1 MQSSRRSF
9 LRGVASIAGAA
20 SAQTAYAQHVHPA
33 PQPQQEVGQPTQAAT
48 PVPPYQFGQGIV
60 PVVSPDVPNMPWR
73 LENGVKVF
81 DIRVEHVRTEFIPG
95 RVVDGWGFN
104 GSIPGPTIQ
113 VTEGD
118 RVRLNVENRLPEPF
132 SMHWH
137 GLEIPNEMDGMP
149 GISQEVIPPNGR
161 FAYEFTLKQNGTF
174 FYHSHM
180 AMQEMMGL
188 IGLFIIHPR
197 RAHAP
202 RVDRDFGLILQEWA
216 LLPNNTIPNSLA
228 MEFNWLTINGKAGPA
243 TTPMLVKA
251 GERVRIRIVNLGMDH
266 HPMHIHGHTFYVTGT
281 EAGRIRTT
289 ALEPGNTVL
298 VGVAQARD
306 IEFVAD
312 NPGDWH
318 FHCHLPHHMMNQ
330 MASMVG
336 PLMMS
341 HANAP
346 RPGTVEAGMG
356 IHEGHA
362 LGDAAAPAFGR
373 TVNIGAETERNVAN
387 MPLAQLP
394 ETALPRTGVGAPPN
408 AGMYPGYPQDMFMV
422 MDEMVAKPE
431 TYGLRPGWSGGTMGM
446 MTIVRILQPDL
457 FDKIQALKA
466 EQANKA
472 GAR

>member
-33 PQPQQEVGQPTQAAT
+33 PQPQRPT
-48 PVPPYQFGQGIV
+48 VPAPSVLPYEFGSGIV

-95 RVVDGWGFN
+95 RTVDGWGFN

-137 GLEIPNEMDGMP
+137 GLEIPNAMDGMP
-149 GISQEVIPPNGR
+149 GISQDAIPPNGS

-197 RAHAP
+197 RAHTP
-202 RVDRDFGLILQEWA
+202 RIDRDFGIILQEWA

-243 TTPMLVKA
+243 TTPMLVKV
-251 GERVRIRIVNLGMDH
+251 GERVRLRVVNLGMDH
-266 HPMHIHGHTFYVTGT
+266 HPMHFHGHTFYVTGT

-289 ALEPGNTVL
+289 AMEPANTVL

-306 IEFVAD
+306 IEFIAD

-362 LGDAAAPAFGR
+362 LGDAATPAFGR

-387 MPLAQLP
+387 IPLAQIP
-394 ETALPRTGVGAPPN
+394 ETALPRTGVSAPPN

-446 MTIVRILQPDL
+446 MTIVRILQRDL
-457 FDKIQALKA
+457 FDKIQELKA
-466 EQANKA
+466 EQAKRA

>member
-1 MQSSRRSF
+1 M
-9 LRGVASIAGAA
+9 AGAA

-33 PQPQQEVGQPTQAAT
+33 PQPQSKAPAMLAQ
-48 PVPPYQFGQGIV
+48 PVPPYEFGPGIV
-60 PVVSPDVPNMPWR
+60 PAVSPDVPNMPWR

-81 DIRVEHVRTEFIPG
+81 DIRVEHVRTELIPG
-95 RVVDGWGFN
+95 RGLDGWGFN

-137 GLEIPNEMDGMP
+137 GLEIPIDMDGMP
-149 GISQEVIPPNGR
+149 GISQDAIPPNGR
-161 FAYEFTLKQNGTF
+161 FTYEFTLKQNGTF

-197 RAHAP
+197 LAHTP
-202 RVDRDFGLILQEWA
+202 RVDRDFGLVLQEWA

-243 TTPMLVKA
+243 TTPMLVKI
-251 GERVRIRIVNLGMDH
+251 GERVRIRVVNLGMDH
-266 HPMHIHGHTFYVTGT
+266 HPMHLHGHTFYLTGT
-281 EAGRIRTT
+281 EAGRIRST
-289 ALEPGNTVL
+289 AVEPANTVL

-341 HANAP
+341 HANTP

-362 LGDAAAPAFGR
+362 LGAAAAPAFGR
-373 TVNIGAETERNVAN
+373 TINIGAETERNVAN
-387 MPLAQLP
+387 MPLAQHQQS
-394 ETALPRTGVGAPPN
+394 ALPPTETGVLPN

-446 MTIVRILQPDL
+446 MTIVRILKPEL
-457 FDKIQALKA
+457 FDKIEELKA
-466 EQANKA
+466 EQARKA

>member
-33 PQPQQEVGQPTQAAT
+33 PQPRQPSRPAERPLPVGPDGLG
-48 PVPPYQFGQGIV
+48 PGIV
-60 PVVSPDVPNMPWR
+60 PVISPDVPNMPWR

-81 DIRVEHVRTEFIPG
+81 DIRGEHVRTELIPG
-95 RVVDGWGFN
+95 RVMDGWGFN

-137 GLEIPNEMDGMP
+137 GLEIPNDMDGMP
-149 GISQEVIPPNGR
+149 GISQDAIPPNGR
-161 FAYEFTLKQNGTF
+161 FVYEFTLKQNGTF

-202 RVDRDFGLILQEWA
+202 RVDRDFGIILQEWA

-228 MEFNWLTINGKAGPA
+228 MEFNWLTMNGKSGPA
-243 TTPMLVKA
+243 TTPLLVKL

-266 HPMHIHGHTFYVTGT
+266 HPMHMHGHQFYVTGT

-289 ALEPGNTVL
+289 AVIPENTVL

-306 IEFVAD
+306 IEFVAN

-336 PLMMS
+336 PLMMT

-373 TVNIGAETERNVAN
+373 TVNTGAETARNVAN
-387 MPLAQLP
+387 MPLTQPSEA
-394 ETALPRTGVGAPPN
+394 ALPRIGPGAPPN

-422 MDEMVAKPE
+422 MDEVVAKPE
-431 TYGLRPGWSGGTMGM
+431 THGLRRGWSGGTMGM
-446 MTIVRILQPDL
+446 MTIVRVLTPDL
-457 FDKIQALKA
+457 FDKIQGLKA
-466 EQANKA
+466 EQAKNA